1 MTQEELGRSLFR
13 KLADETAFRQAFKA
27 NPTKILPPEANR
39 PMEPAVSD
47 KDMALDQAAAQ
58 AAQAS
63 PTSGLS
69 EGPRLPG
76 YNPLPP
82 VQPPLKD
89 FLGSLPPTGAARP
102 IPYTPDDPTP
112 AAKGGMSPTT
122 WAILGALGL
131 TAGGVGGYM
140 LANQGNSEDEEEE
153 KKKKPDVENNELDKK
168 SSEELGRQLFRKL
181 ATPDQPNPGAAGGVA
196 GAGLGTAAILGLLGT
211 SLGVG
216 GLGAGVGGLLG
227 GARKRDDE
235 GLGEA
240 VFRGAGRGAFS
251 GVGAGA
257 GLAAGGMLGAGL
269 ASNAQ
274 DPRLGAL
281 LGLLGAA
288 GGAGLGGYLGYKGG
302 EAFTGD
308 GTTPSKAKPK
318 EV

>member
-1 MTQEELGRSLFR
+1 
-13 KLADETAFRQAFKA
+13 
-27 NPTKILPPEANR
+27 
-39 PMEPAVSD
+39 
-47 KDMALDQAAAQ
+47 
-58 AAQAS
+58 
-63 PTSGLS
+63 
-69 EGPRLPG
+69 
-76 YNPLPP
+76 
-82 VQPPLKD
+82 
-89 FLGSLPPTGAARP
+89 
-102 IPYTPDDPTP
+102 
-112 AAKGGMSPTT
+112 MSPTT